1 MSWEEEY
8 RRPSVDNNNLRSKH
22 ESYFQS
28 MNMASL
34 DNLLG
39 DDSLDEWIDN
49 RVTSESFVVHQ
60 QDIDE
65 SFINVPTPK
74 SSKTTKNVA
83 PIILMNVVNI
93 NGQNATRP
101 LIALC
106 DSGSSDSL
114 MKRSSLPFGTTPI
127 ITKNVTTTTTQ

>member
-8 RRPSVDNNNLRSKH
+8 RRLSDDDNNLRNKH
-22 ESYFQS
+22 ESYYQS

-34 DNLLG
+34 DNLLS

-65 SFINVPTPK
+65 SFINVPT
-74 SSKTTKNVA
+74 
-83 PIILMNVVNI
+83 
-93 NGQNATRP
+93 
-101 LIALC
+101 
-106 DSGSSDSL
+106 
-114 MKRSSLPFGTTPI
+114 
-127 ITKNVTTTTTQ
+127 